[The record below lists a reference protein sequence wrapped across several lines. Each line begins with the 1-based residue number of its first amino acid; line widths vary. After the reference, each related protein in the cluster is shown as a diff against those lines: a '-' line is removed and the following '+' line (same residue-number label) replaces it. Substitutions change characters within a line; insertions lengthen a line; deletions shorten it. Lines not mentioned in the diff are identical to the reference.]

1 MREGFATLRRTDSF
15 LPAWTNRYGPIR
27 VEDVQADD
35 VIRPENLPPNVPAK
49 DFWSLLGVADSA
61 GSSNNSICE
70 GLAFSSRRLWK
81 QHKRCSGDQRRHQ
94 GSEEE
99 VQRRNSGLP
108 KSRREDRLTGWIW
121 RVGYYG

>member
-1 MREGFATLRRTDSF
+1 MENRIVGSLGECVEAEPGSRRAHSKGD
-15 LPAWTNRYGPIR
+15 TNRKEAIIFAQCGAGRPAVRRFPGP
-27 VEDVQADD
+27 ADRQQLD
-35 VIRPENLPPNVPAK
+35 LRATG
-49 DFWSLLGVADSA
+49 FY
-61 GSSNNSICE
+61 
-70 GLAFSSRRLWK
+70 SRRLWK

-108 KSRREDRLTGWIW
+108 KARREDRLTGWIW

>member
-1 MREGFATLRRTDSF
+1 MENRIVGSLGECVEAEPGSRRAHSKGDTHRKEAIIFSAMRAGRAC
-15 LPAWTNRYGPIR
+15 GPG
-27 VEDVQADD
+27 AF
-35 VIRPENLPPNVPAK
+35 PENPGYFKQLDLRATG
-49 DFWSLLGVADSA
+49 FY
-61 GSSNNSICE
+61 
-70 GLAFSSRRLWK
+70 SRRLWK

-108 KSRREDRLTGWIW
+108 KARREDRLTGWIW